1 MDDSAATFG
10 LAKKDMVRTMDY
22 SVISDLEPNKMAFV
36 LSAVSPCLIA
46 NDVFEMGGE
55 LATCLYNKVTTDL
68 CFLDVLGNYLSQ
80 PQESL
85 LRDRASQA
93 RKNRAKT
100 EQNEAVFQVLRAGRS
115 SLWAVGSSVYGLL
128 QSG

>member
-1 MDDSAATFG
+1 
-10 LAKKDMVRTMDY
+10 MVPTMDY

-68 CFLDVLGNYLSQ
+68 CFLDVLGNY
-80 PQESL
+80 
-85 LRDRASQA
+85 
-93 RKNRAKT
+93 T
-100 EQNEAVFQVLRAGRS
+100 
-115 SLWAVGSSVYGLL
+115 
-128 QSG
+128 SGPPR